1 MSSKRAC
8 SFYCPSPNILQE
20 EDEDND
26 LGDWTMKKSTLWQ
39 GAFWLS
45 VGALISK
52 AIGAIYRIFL
62 PRVLGDYGIGL
73 FQMAYPLY
81 ALLLAVSVNG
91 IPTALSKETAE
102 KLSRGDY
109 DSAEQLAAWAQIF
122 LTAIGLIMAI
132 MLEILAPFVAR
143 HVFHEPSATLS
154 IRALA
159 PALVF
164 VALEASLR
172 GYFQGHQEM
181 VPTALSQILE
191 QISRVA
197 VMFPLALLWLPK
209 GTAWAAAGA
218 TIGAPVGAMIGI
230 LFLLMARMK
239 RGRWVLARPVPWVPL
254 RRLVMVAMPMSLS
267 GLLFP
272 LMFLADSMFVPEQL
286 VRTGMTLRQATAQF
300 GRLSGEAMPL
310 INLTMV
316 VGAAL
321 AVSLVPAIAQAM
333 AGQDQ
338 QLAAKRVNLAVHVIW
353 LFGLPMAGGLIVL
366 AKPLTRLLYG
376 GDGSAQALQVLAV
389 GSAILAIQQ
398 VLGSSLQASGFG
410 WIPVKNLIYGTTVK
424 FVLTW
429 WLTPLPTLGIRGAAM
444 GTVTASV
451 VTAWLNWKDWKK
463 IAHPLE
469 SPWADAAWPLIGTI
483 VMVMGIQTW
492 TGYCRLP
499 GPIWPVVS
507 AIGVGMV
514 IYFVL
519 MAALGE
525 LNVLKTLRD

>member
-1 MSSKRAC
+1 
-8 SFYCPSPNILQE
+8 
-20 EDEDND
+20 
-26 LGDWTMKKSTLWQ
+26 MKKSTLWR

-45 VGALISK
+45 LGALISK
-52 AIGAIYRIFL
+52 SIGAIYRIFL
-62 PRVLGDYGIGL
+62 PRILGDYGVGL

-102 KLSRGDY
+102 KLSHHDIK
-109 DSAEQLAAWAQIF
+109 SAEQLAAWAQIF
-122 LTAIGLIMAI
+122 LSGIGLVMAV
-132 MLEILAPFVAR
+132 MLEFLAPWVAR
-143 HVFHEPSATLS
+143 YVFHEPEATLS

-159 PALVF
+159 PALAF
-164 VALEASLR
+164 VASEASLR
-172 GYFQGHQEM
+172 GYFQGYQEM
-181 VPTALSQILE
+181 APTAISQILE
-191 QISRVA
+191 QVSRVA
-197 VMFPLALLWLPK
+197 VMFPLALMWLPK

-218 TIGAPVGAMIGI
+218 TVGAPVGAMIGM
-230 LFLLMARMK
+230 LFLLGARLK
-239 RGRWVLARPVPWVPL
+239 RRRWVLYRPIPWAQL
-254 RRLVMVAMPMSLS
+254 RQLFLVAMPMSLS

-286 VRTGMTLRQATAQF
+286 VKTGLSLRQATAQF

-333 AGQDQ
+333 AENDR
-338 QLAAKRVNLAVHVIW
+338 QLAAKRVNLAVHMIW
-353 LFGLPMAGGLIVL
+353 LLGLPMAGGLIVL

-376 GDGSAQALQVLAV
+376 ESGAMRALQVLAV

-398 VLGSSLQASGFG
+398 VLGSSLQASGHG
-410 WIPVKNLIYGTTVK
+410 WIPVKNLLFGAFAK

-429 WLTPLPTLGIRGAAM
+429 WLTPLPSLGIRGAAI
-444 GTVTASV
+444 GTVGASV
-451 VTAWLNWKDWKK
+451 VTAWLNWKDWSN
-463 IAHPLE
+463 IVHPLE
-469 SPWADAAWPLIGTI
+469 SPWKDAMWPFVGTI

-492 TGYCRLP
+492 MRFCHIP
-499 GPIWPVVS
+499 GIIGPVVS
-507 AIGVGMV
+507 AIVVGIA

-525 LNVLKTLRD
+525 LNVLKALRE